1 MAYFRTCSLCGA
13 TLDPNEKCTCKA
25 DEKRAKDEAKMK
37 QMVNF
42 TKSLLSSAKN
52 KKRGKRK

>member
-13 TLDPNEKCTCKA
+13 TLDPNERCTCEA
-25 DEKRAKDEAKMK
+25 DEKRAEAEAKMK
-37 QMVNF
+37 QMVIF
-42 TKSLLSSAKN
+42 TKSLLASAKN